1 MVGFEKEKEGLDK
14 LGVTVIGISVDPP
27 EDAQKV
33 ADEVS
38 FPVAH
43 SATKDHA
50 DAIGAWWGE
59 PRNIFQASEFIVRAD
74 GEILHSSYSSGP
86 LARTDAADVIRW
98 LTRREERGLA

>member
-59 PRNIFQASEFIVRAD
+59 PRNIFQVSEFIVRAD

-98 LTRREERGLA
+98 LARREERGLA

>member
-1 MVGFEKEKEGLDK
+1 LVGFEKEKEALDK
-14 LGVTVIGISVDPP
+14 LGVSVIGISVDPL

-38 FPVAH
+38 FPVVYG
-43 SATKDHA
+43 ATKAHA

-59 PRNIFQASEFIVRAD
+59 PRNIFQASEFIVRGD

-98 LTRREERGLA
+98 LTRREERGL

>member
-14 LGVTVIGISVDPP
+14 LGVTVLAISVDA
-27 EDAQKV
+27 EDDARPV

-38 FPVAH
+38 FAVAH

-50 DAIGAWWGE
+50 DAIRAWWGE
-59 PRNIFQASEFIVRAD
+59 DRKIFQPSEFIVRAD

-86 LARTDAADVIRW
+86 LARTDGADVVRW
-98 LTRREERGLA
+98 LTRREERGLL